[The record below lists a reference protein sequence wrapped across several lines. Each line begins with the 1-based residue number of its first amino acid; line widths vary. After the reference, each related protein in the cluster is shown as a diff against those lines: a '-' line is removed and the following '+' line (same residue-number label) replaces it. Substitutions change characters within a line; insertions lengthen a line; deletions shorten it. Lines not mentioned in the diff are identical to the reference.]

1 LFQWTTLERRR
12 LRFGSV
18 RLNMAGVVI
27 GLLVAIATLLVV
39 TLLGFV
45 VWTSFASIGGGFAN
59 RAFTLANYGAVFNDP
74 IVVRAATN
82 TLAFSAGTVVVAALF
97 GLPLAWLAERTNLPG
112 RSTIAALL
120 TMTLLIPGFFTAM
133 GWLLL
138 FHPRI
143 GVANQLLMHWF
154 GLRNA
159 PLPITNIFGM
169 AWVEGLT
176 LAPVFFIMAAGSFR
190 ATDPTFEEA
199 ASASGASALE
209 LLRRVTLPLMS
220 PAIFAAS
227 IFVFTSSLGT
237 FDIPGVIGLSNRIL
251 TFSTYLYL
259 KTSGQNGVPDYG
271 PPAAFGAVVIC
282 FAVLLG
288 VVYIRLLARA
298 REFQVVTGKAYHPRL
313 VRLGPFV
320 CLSWMFVGLYLTLA
334 ILLPLLIIIWS
345 ALLPYY
351 QAPSMNALHLLSFA
365 SFSHVPWNLLAR
377 GFTNSLVI
385 SLVAPTLAL
394 VLSLA
399 FSWTILRSKLR
410 GRLLLDGVA
419 FLPHAVPGVI
429 FSLGAILVALFLLP
443 KWIPLYGSVTIII
456 IVNVVAWLS
465 FGTRMINSALIQI
478 SPELEEAAAVSGASG
493 LETLRRILIPL
504 LAPTIVSAWL
514 WLVLLG
520 LRELSRTVLL
530 VTTDNVT
537 LSVITWSLW
546 TGGLINQSAVV
557 VLATTAVLLPFM
569 ALYFYLANRA
579 QLPASR

>member
-1 LFQWTTLERRR
+1 
-12 LRFGSV
+12 LRV
-18 RLNMAGVVI
+18 AI
-27 GLLVAIATLLVV
+27 GLLVAIGTLLVI

-45 VWTSFASIGGGFAN
+45 AWSSFASIQGGVLS
-59 RAFTLANYGAVFNDP
+59 RVFTLANYRAVFSDP

-82 TLAFSAGTVVVAALF
+82 TLTFSAGTVVVAAFF
-97 GLPLAWLAERTNLPG
+97 GLPLAWLAERSNLPG
-112 RSTIAALL
+112 RSMIAALL

-159 PLPITNIFGM
+159 PFPITNIFGM

-190 ATDPTFEEA
+190 ATDTTFEEA
-199 ASASGASALE
+199 ASASGASVWE
-209 LLRRVTLPLMS
+209 SLRRVTLPLMS
-220 PAIFAAS
+220 PAILAAS

-288 VVYIRLLARA
+288 IVYIRLLARA
-298 REFQVVTGKAYHPRL
+298 REFQVVTGKGYRPRL
-313 VRLGPFV
+313 VQLGPFV
-320 CLSWMFVGLYLTLA
+320 GLSWSFVGLYLTLA
-334 ILLPLLIIIWS
+334 IVLPLLIITWS

-351 QAPSMNALHLLSFA
+351 QAPSMSALHLLSFA
-365 SFSHVPWNLLAR
+365 SFSRVPWSLIGR
-377 GFTNSLVI
+377 GLTNSLVI
-385 SLVAPTLAL
+385 SFVAPTLAL

-410 GRLLLDGVA
+410 GRLILDGVA
-419 FLPHAVPGVI
+419 FLPHAVPGVV

-443 KWIPLYGSVTIII
+443 KWIPLYGSVAIII
-456 IVNVVAWLS
+456 LVNVVAWLS

-478 SPELEEAAAVSGASG
+478 SSELEEAAAACGASPF
-493 LETLRRILIPL
+493 ESLRRIIIPL

-546 TGGLINQSAVV
+546 TGGLINQAAVV
-557 VLATTAVLLPFM
+557 VLATIALLLPFI
-569 ALYFYLANRA
+569 ALYFYLSRS
-579 QLPASR
+579 LRKASG

>member
-1 LFQWTTLERRR
+1 M
-12 LRFGSV
+12 RFDLGS
-18 RLNMAGVVI
+18 VVI
-27 GLLVAIATLLVV
+27 GVLVTIATLLVIG
-39 TLLGFV
+39 LLGFV
-45 VWTSFASIGGGFAN
+45 VWMSFARTQGGVATGLL
-59 RAFTLANYGAVFNDP
+59 TLENYAAVFDDP

-82 TLAFSAGTVVVAALF
+82 TLTFSAGTVIVAAFF
-97 GLPLAWLAERTNLPG
+97 GLPLAWLAERTTLPG
-112 RSTIAALL
+112 RSMIAALL

-138 FHPRI
+138 LHPRI
-143 GVANQLLMHWF
+143 GVVNQLLMSSL
-154 GLRNA
+154 GLHSA

-190 ATDPTFEEA
+190 ATDTTFEEA
-199 ASASGASALE
+199 ASVSGASGFQ
-209 LLRRVTLPLMS
+209 LLRRVTLPLMT
-220 PAIFAAS
+220 PAILAAS

-259 KTSGQNGVPDYG
+259 KTSASNGLPDYG
-271 PPAAFGAVVIC
+271 PPAAFGTIVIC
-282 FAVLLG
+282 CAVLLG
-288 VVYIRLLARA
+288 IIYIRLLARA
-298 REFQVVTGKAYHPRL
+298 RNFQVVTGKGYRPRL
-313 VRLGPFV
+313 VRLGSFAG
-320 CLSWMFVGLYLTLA
+320 LSWAFVGLYLTLA
-334 ILLPLLIIIWS
+334 IVLPLLLIGWS
-345 ALLPYY
+345 ALMPYY
-351 QAPSMNALHLLSFA
+351 QPPSIAALHLLSFA
-365 SFSHVPWNLLAR
+365 SFSHVPWNLIAR
-377 GFTNSLVI
+377 GLTNSLII

-394 VLSLA
+394 VLSMA
-399 FSWTILRSKLR
+399 FSWTVLRSKLR

-443 KWIPLYGSVTIII
+443 KWIPLYGSVGIIVL
-456 IVNVVAWLS
+456 VNVVAWLS

-478 SPELEEAAAVSGASG
+478 SSELEEAGPACGASR
-493 LETLRRILIPL
+493 LETLRRIIIPL

-520 LRELSRTVLL
+520 LRELSRAVLL

-546 TGGLINQSAVV
+546 TNGNINQAAVV
-557 VLATTAVLLPFM
+557 VLATIALLLPFM
-569 ALYFYLANRA
+569 VLYFYLSHRA
-579 QLPASR
+579 QLVTNQ

>member
-1 LFQWTTLERRR
+1 VTIAVLVT
-12 LRFGSV
+12 
-18 RLNMAGVVI
+18 I
-27 GLLVAIATLLVV
+27 GTLLVLG
-39 TLLGFV
+39 LLAFV
-45 VWTSFASIGGGFAN
+45 VWMSFARVAGGVVAGAP
-59 RAFTLANYGAVFNDP
+59 TPANYLTVFADP
-74 IVVRAATN
+74 VVVRAAAN
-82 TLAFSAGTVVVAALF
+82 TLIFAAGTVIIAGAF
-97 GLPLAWLAERTNLPG
+97 GLPLAWLAERTTLPG
-112 RSTIAALL
+112 RSLIAAFL

-138 FHPRI
+138 LHPRI
-143 GVANQLLMHWF
+143 GVVNQVLMQWF
-154 GLRNA
+154 GLHGA

-190 ATDPTFEEA
+190 ATDTTFEEA
-199 ASASGASALE
+199 ASASGASGFQ
-209 LLRRVTLPLMS
+209 LLRRITLPLMF
-220 PAIFAAS
+220 PAILAAG
-227 IFVFTSSLGT
+227 IYVFTSSLGT

-259 KTSGQNGVPDYG
+259 KTSAQNGLPDYG
-271 PPAAFGAVVIC
+271 PPAAFGTVVIG

-288 VVYIRLLARA
+288 VVYIRMLARA
-298 REFQVVTGKAYHPRL
+298 RTFQVVTGKGYRPRL
-313 VRLGPFV
+313 VRLGSFAW
-320 CLSWMFVGLYLTLA
+320 LAWAFVGAYFTLT
-334 ILLPLLIIIWS
+334 IVLPLLLIAWS

-351 QAPSMNALHLLSFA
+351 QPPSLQAMHLLSFA
-365 SFSHVPWNLLAR
+365 SFAHVPWALILR
-377 GFTNSLVI
+377 GLQNSLVI

-394 VLSLA
+394 VLSMA

-443 KWIPLYGSVTIII
+443 KWIPLYGSVAIIVL
-456 IVNVVAWLS
+456 VNVVAWLS

-478 SPELEEAAAVSGASG
+478 GTELEEAGPASGASHF
-493 LETLRRILIPL
+493 ETLRRIIIPL

-520 LRELSRTVLL
+520 LRELTRAVLL

-537 LSVITWSLW
+537 LSVITWSMW
-546 TGGLINQSAVV
+546 TGGLINQAAVV
-557 VLATTAVLLPFM
+557 VLATIAVLIPFM
-569 ALYFYLANRA
+569 ALYFYLARRA
-579 QLPASR
+579 RDFGET